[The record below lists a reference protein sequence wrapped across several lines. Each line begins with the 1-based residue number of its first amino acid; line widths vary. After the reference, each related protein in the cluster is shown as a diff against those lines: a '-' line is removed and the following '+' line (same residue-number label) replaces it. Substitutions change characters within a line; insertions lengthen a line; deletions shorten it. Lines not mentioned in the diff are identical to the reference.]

1 MLKNT
6 KQVTYAKIPTAHCN
20 KYFLFNTYHANLCHK
35 KGRNNGHTIV
45 RSPFLFGLFTLM
57 MSAFVQ
63 IVRSGF
69 IDNFQ
74 KSFHQRSKK
83 KKYSYVL
90 ASQWFKTKPVV
101 LFATSVVS
109 FSLSFLLLIFK

>member
-1 MLKNT
+1 MQKFRLPIVTNIFFLILITLISVIKKEEITVML
-6 KQVTYAKIPTAHCN
+6 
-20 KYFLFNTYHANLCHK
+20 LSDRL
-35 KGRNNGHTIV
+35 
-45 RSPFLFGLFTLM
+45 FLFGLFTLM

-109 FSLSFLLLIFK
+109 FSLSSLLLIFK

>member
-1 MLKNT
+1 MQKIRTPFVTNIFFLILITLIAVIKKEEITVML
-6 KQVTYAKIPTAHCN
+6 
-20 KYFLFNTYHANLCHK
+20 LSDRL
-35 KGRNNGHTIV
+35 
-45 RSPFLFGLFTLM
+45 FLFGLFTLM

>member
-1 MLKNT
+1 MQKFRLPIVTNIFFLMLIT
-6 KQVTYAKIPTAHCN
+6 LISVI
-20 KYFLFNTYHANLCHK
+20 K
-35 KGRNNGHTIV
+35 KEEITIMLLSD
-45 RSPFLFGLFTLM
+45 RLFLFGLFTLM
-57 MSAFVQ
+57 ISAFIQ

-83 KKYSYVL
+83 KKYSYVS
-90 ASQWFKTKPVV
+90 ASQWFQTKPVV

-109 FSLSFLLLIFK
+109 FLLSFLLLVLK

>member
-1 MLKNT
+1 MQKFRLPIVTNIFFLILITLISVIKKEEITVMLLSD
-6 KQVTYAKIPTAHCN
+6 C
-20 KYFLFNTYHANLCHK
+20 L
-35 KGRNNGHTIV
+35 
-45 RSPFLFGLFTLM
+45 FLFGLFTLM

>member
-1 MLKNT
+1 MQKFRLPIVTNIFFLILITLISVIKKEEITVML
-6 KQVTYAKIPTAHCN
+6 
-20 KYFLFNTYHANLCHK
+20 LSDRL
-35 KGRNNGHTIV
+35 
-45 RSPFLFGLFTLM
+45 FLFGLFTLM

-83 KKYSYVL
+83 TKYSYVL

>member
-1 MLKNT
+1 MQKFRQPILTNIFFLILITLISVIKKEEITVML
-6 KQVTYAKIPTAHCN
+6 
-20 KYFLFNTYHANLCHK
+20 LSDRL
-35 KGRNNGHTIV
+35 
-45 RSPFLFGLFTLM
+45 FLFGLFTLM

>member
-1 MLKNT
+1 MQKFRLPI
-6 KQVTYAKIPTAHCN
+6 VTNIF
-20 KYFLFNTYHANLCHK
+20 FLILITLISVIK
-35 KGRNNGHTIV
+35 KEEITVILLSDRL
-45 RSPFLFGLFTLM
+45 FLFGLFTLM

>member
-1 MLKNT
+1 MQKFRLPILTNIFFLILITLISVIKKEEITVML
-6 KQVTYAKIPTAHCN
+6 
-20 KYFLFNTYHANLCHK
+20 LSDRL
-35 KGRNNGHTIV
+35 
-45 RSPFLFGLFTLM
+45 FLFGLFTLM

>member
-1 MLKNT
+1 MQKFRLPIVTNIFFLILITLISVIKKEEITVML
-6 KQVTYAKIPTAHCN
+6 
-20 KYFLFNTYHANLCHK
+20 LSDRL
-35 KGRNNGHTIV
+35 
-45 RSPFLFGLFTLM
+45 FLFGLFTLM

>member
-1 MLKNT
+1 MQKFRLPIVTNIFFLILITLISVIKKEEITVML
-6 KQVTYAKIPTAHCN
+6 
-20 KYFLFNTYHANLCHK
+20 LSDRL
-35 KGRNNGHTIV
+35 
-45 RSPFLFGLFTLM
+45 FLFGLFTLM

-109 FSLSFLLLIFK
+109 FLLSFLLLLFK